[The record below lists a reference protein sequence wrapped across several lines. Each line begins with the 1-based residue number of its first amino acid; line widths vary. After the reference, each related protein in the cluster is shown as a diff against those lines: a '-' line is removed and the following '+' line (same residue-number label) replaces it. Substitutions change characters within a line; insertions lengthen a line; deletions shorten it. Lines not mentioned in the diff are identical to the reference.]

1 LVRNRFSPRRPAD
14 EMAWDRAGYNQAKL
28 KTDLL
33 QLAASS
39 FRTIKYW
46 RRSMGFQGKFYASKL
61 ELRGLESE
69 DPGTVFNLIAV
80 V

>member
-1 LVRNRFSPRRPAD
+1 
-14 EMAWDRAGYNQAKL
+14 M
-28 KTDLL
+28 
-33 QLAASS
+33 
-39 FRTIKYW
+39 KYW

-61 ELRGLESE
+61 QLCGLESE